1 MKRLHE
7 ALAISKRGAKFAK
20 IGLRE
25 FSEHINFNG
34 VLSEKIAALFEIVC
48 AQPICDFALIRSHL
62 GG

>member
-7 ALAISKRGAKFAK
+7 ALAISKREAKFAK
-20 IGLRE
+20 I
-25 FSEHINFNG
+25 SEHINFNG